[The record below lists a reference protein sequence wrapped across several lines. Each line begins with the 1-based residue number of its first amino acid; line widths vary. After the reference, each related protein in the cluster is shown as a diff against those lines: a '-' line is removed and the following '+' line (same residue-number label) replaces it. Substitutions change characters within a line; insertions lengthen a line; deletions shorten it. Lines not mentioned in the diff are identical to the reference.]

1 VIFNH
6 ILGTKVYTFAIQTR
20 ISNALLIG
28 SVIGIV
34 VLGYTSDKFSRK
46 GGMLFTSTLVV
57 IGSLLA
63 TLAFQVSGAH
73 DMLWFLTIARGIAG
87 VGVGGEYPSS
97 AAAALEGSNE
107 HFDNNR
113 GPI

>member
-1 VIFNH
+1 
-6 ILGTKVYTFAIQTR
+6 
-20 ISNALLIG
+20 
-28 SVIGIV
+28 VIGIV

-46 GGMLFTSTLVV
+46 GGMLLTSSLVV

-63 TLAFQVSGAH
+63 TLVFQVYGAH
-73 DMLWFLTIARGIAG
+73 NMLWFLTIARGIAG
-87 VGVGGEYPSS
+87 VGVGGEYLSS

-107 HFDNNR
+107 HFDAHR

>member
-1 VIFNH
+1 M
-6 ILGTKVYTFAIQTR
+6 
-20 ISNALLIG
+20 G

-34 VLGYTSDKFSRK
+34 VLGYTSDKFSRN
-46 GGMLFTSTLVV
+46 GGMLLTSFLVV

-63 TLAFQVSGAH
+63 TLVFQVNGSRN
-73 DMLWFLTIARGIAG
+73 MLWVLTIARGIAG
-87 VGVGGEYPSS
+87 VGVGGEYLSS

-107 HFDNNR
+107 HFDAHR